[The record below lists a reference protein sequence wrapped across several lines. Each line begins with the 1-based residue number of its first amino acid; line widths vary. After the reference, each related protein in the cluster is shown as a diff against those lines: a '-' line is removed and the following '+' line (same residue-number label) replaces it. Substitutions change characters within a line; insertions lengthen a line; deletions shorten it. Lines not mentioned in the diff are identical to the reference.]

1 LSSFFLNR
9 CSKINETSISLFSI
23 IKVDFHSQKLI
34 QLPQKSF
41 KHKSLIVFQI
51 SPGIFRETIKYTNS
65 QDEENE
71 NQSKFEKQTADQKKV
86 KKVSLFF
93 FKK

>member
-1 LSSFFLNR
+1 
-9 CSKINETSISLFSI
+9 
-23 IKVDFHSQKLI
+23 
-34 QLPQKSF
+34 
-41 KHKSLIVFQI
+41 LIVFQI